1 MYRGSG
7 TTVAQAVLQTV
18 KTIEYHY
25 AAPVRDVITQLRL
38 FPRAKRGTQRL
49 LQHDCEVWPLPDR
62 QRRFRDVFGN
72 EVWEFLHRAVGEK
85 LRFAVGFT
93 TGHAWNSRSGDAAVA
108 RLRASLGVPAGGITA
123 FLDHTPLVDESEEIR
138 QVARSMAGTKATPGE
153 LMEAIGRWVHEAM
166 CFGAGV
172 TDVSTPASAALAQRQ
187 GVCQDYAHVMLAICR
202 ESGIPSRY
210 VSGFIPG
217 EGYMHAWVEALVA
230 DSRTGTA
237 HWEGFDPTH
246 NRRPDAHYL
255 AVAVG
260 RDYADVSPVT
270 GTFYGSEPGR
280 LVSWTQTVVRGPLA
294 YPLEQRPGCP
304 ERAAAF

>member
-1 MYRGSG
+1 MYPASG
-7 TTVAQAVLQTV
+7 TAVAQSVLQTV

-25 AAPVRDVITQLRL
+25 AAPVREVITQLRL
-38 FPRAKRGTQRL
+38 FPRARRGPQRL
-49 LQHDCEVWPLPDR
+49 LHHECEVWPQPDR
-62 QRRFRDVFGN
+62 KRRFRDDFGN
-72 EVWEFLHRAVGEK
+72 EVWEFLHGAVAER
-85 LRFAVGFT
+85 LRFSVGFT
-93 TGHAWNSRSGDAAVA
+93 TEHAWKSPAGHATVA
-108 RLRASLGVPAGGITA
+108 RLRASQGVPTTGITA
-123 FLDHTPLVDESEEIR
+123 FLDHTQLVDESEEIR
-138 QVARSMAGTKATPGE
+138 QVARSMEGTKATPQE

-166 CFGAGV
+166 RFGAGA
-172 TDVSTPASAALAQRQ
+172 THISTPASVALAQRR

-202 ESGIPSRY
+202 ASRIPSRY

-260 RDYADVSPVT
+260 RDYADISPVT

-280 LVSWTQTVVRGPLA
+280 LISWSQTVARGPLA
-294 YPLEQRPGCP
+294 
-304 ERAAAF
+304 

>member
-1 MYRGSG
+1 MYRASG

-49 LQHDCEVWPLPDR
+49 LQQECEVWPRPDR
-62 QRRFRDVFGN
+62 KRRFQDVFGN

-93 TGHAWNSRSGDAAVA
+93 TGHAWNSRSGEAAVA
-108 RLRASLGVPAGGITA
+108 RLRASLGVPATGITA

-138 QVARSMAGTKATPGE
+138 QVARSMAGTEATPGE

-166 CFGAGV
+166 RFRAGV
-172 TDVSTPASAALAQRQ
+172 TQIDTPASAALAQRQ

-270 GTFYGSEPGR
+270 GTFYGSEPCR
-280 LVSWTQTVVRGPLA
+280 LISWTQTVVRGPLA
-294 YPLEQRPGCP
+294 YPLEQRQGCP